1 MFRYLRSSGQDNR
14 AALTEILTF
23 LNTAVEHCVLIID
36 DANLWLTN
44 ADIETVARAASPRA
58 RVIVIASRATGN
70 DDTAEVDARFPSD
83 RVFISWETVRPFV
96 SALLKEHEPRVV
108 AALQSRQHEPHGFRL
123 GHGYLDERLEYL
135 IQRYAD
141 QAKSVWQFLFL
152 LGAGWRSV
160 EHELAELIADDR
172 ADIPAL
178 YAAVEQIAGEERAV
192 TAEAAAEASAAI
204 APSATL
210 PAPDAGWVTSVFDR
224 LCSRRLM
231 VKVRNRYT
239 TTHRDWARAFIS
251 AALGNP
257 TSREST
263 VKILERDFDLHTARP
278 RRLSVLY
285 SWLRMEDNCGQF
297 IREWASRQKPEDWAV
312 LVGTAVRAGLTE
324 AAGVA
329 HQMWML
335 FDGDE
340 RRQLI
345 GDAFEAHEE
354 SLIQLVVNASHEDWH
369 DLTELFGP
377 VSGARPELAAR
388 IVESWAPE
396 KAADVFG
403 RTHPDYYDSVRW
415 FIGASVWENSRAW
428 CHAVGRHV
436 EWSAISESLSK
447 VRRGDVDAVHDCL
460 SILYRLGFS
469 VRRSMVPRIA
479 EVMRDTLK
487 GAALSEIRFPH
498 WILEVE
504 AFPEEMRRVAEAL
517 DTRRLAAEASRTPPH
532 QWEHLD
538 ELSMFASRAGSAFA
552 SDLVDYLDDDRL
564 IEVVHKYAEAHPLM
578 FISLLWQ
585 LAYGRPERRRE
596 LAAKLYPSVLA
607 GCQQAGTERDD
618 ILRAFADLDH
628 DLAMSLTHEL
638 GISFPEPE
646 PPKEGDDI
654 DLNKPFF
661 DSASDD
667 DGTVERLRQLE
678 ESGEDY
684 DVGVVIHGL
693 DVASTEDVAAKAS
706 DDA

>member
-1 MFRYLRSSGQDNR
+1 M
-14 AALTEILTF
+14 
-23 LNTAVEHCVLIID
+23 
-36 DANLWLTN
+36 
-44 ADIETVARAASPRA
+44 
-58 RVIVIASRATGN
+58 
-70 DDTAEVDARFPSD
+70 TAE
-83 RVFISWETVRPFV
+83 E
-96 SALLKEHEPRVV
+96 
-108 AALQSRQHEPHGFRL
+108 
-123 GHGYLDERLEYL
+123 
-135 IQRYAD
+135 
-141 QAKSVWQFLFL
+141 
-152 LGAGWRSV
+152 
-160 EHELAELIADDR
+160 
-172 ADIPAL
+172 
-178 YAAVEQIAGEERAV
+178 
-192 TAEAAAEASAAI
+192 AAEASAAI

-210 PAPDAGWVTSVFDR
+210 PAPDPGWVTSVFDR

-231 VKVRNRYT
+231 AKVRNRYT

-257 TSREST
+257 TSKEST
-263 VKILERDFDLHTARP
+263 VKILERDFDLHTTRP

-297 IREWASRQKPEDWAV
+297 IREWANRQKPEDWAV

-369 DLTELFGP
+369 DLMELFGP

-388 IVESWAPE
+388 VVERWAPE
-396 KAADVFG
+396 KAAEVFG

-415 FIGASVWENSRAW
+415 FIGASVRKHSRAW

-436 EWSAISESLSK
+436 EWSAVSASLSK
-447 VRRGDVDAVHDCL
+447 VRRGNVDAVHDCL
-460 SILYRLGFS
+460 GILYRLGFS
-469 VRRSMVPRIA
+469 VHRSMVPRIA
-479 EVMRDTLK
+479 EVMHDTLK
-487 GAALSEIRFPH
+487 GAALSEIRFRQ
-498 WILEVE
+498 WVLEVE
-504 AFPEEMRRVAEAL
+504 AFLEEMRWVAAAL
-517 DTRRLAAEASRTPPH
+517 DARAMAAEVSHTPPH
-532 QWEHLD
+532 RWEHLY
-538 ELSMFASRAGSAFA
+538 ELSMFTSRAGSTFA
-552 SDLVDYLDDDRL
+552 RNLVVHLDDDRL
-564 IEVVHKYAEAHPLM
+564 VEVVHKYAEAYPRM

-607 GCQQAGTERDD
+607 GCRHAGSERDD
-618 ILRAFADLDH
+618 ILRAFVDLDY
-628 DLAMSLTHEL
+628 DLAMNLTRDL

-646 PPKEGDDI
+646 PADEGDDI
-654 DLNKPFF
+654 DLNKPLF
-661 DSASDD
+661 DIVSDE

-684 DVGVVIHGL
+684 DVGVVIHGP

-706 DDA
+706 DGAKRGLLGIREMRSL